1 MRVIDLQIQSRNSY
15 PVTRNNFKMAKF
27 IKINPNDKVAVCL
40 EAGQKGDIVTIGEQ
54 RMTLMEDIPVGHKLA
69 LQGIEPNDDI
79 IKYGEPIGHAISP
92 IIAGNHVHTHNLKTN
107 LSGTITYSFDQKLN
121 EIRYTKRN
129 LTFEGYRRSNGNIG
143 IRNEMWV
150 IPTVGCVNGQAQQ
163 IINRFQKEVDTE
175 NIDAIEVF
183 KHNYGCSQLGDD
195 HVNTQKALAA
205 IINHPNAGG
214 ILVLGLGCENNQIS
228 QLKNFIGEYDPQRI
242 KFLVAQ
248 DVEDEIEAGLESL
261 KEIYEQMKTDRRE
274 AIPLSELKVG
284 LKCGGSD
291 GFSGIT
297 ANPLVGVFS
306 DFLIAQ
312 GGTTVLTEVP
322 EMFGAETLLMAR
334 AKNQETFDKTVTLI
348 NDFKDYYTQH
358 NLPVYENPSP
368 GNKDGGI
375 STLEDKSLGC
385 TQKGGSATVVDVLK
399 YAEPI
404 LEKGLNLLSAPG
416 NDLVASSAL
425 GFSGCQLVLF
435 TTGRGTPFGSFI
447 PTMKISTNSALFY
460 KKKNW
465 IDFNA
470 GQLLEGKTME
480 QLLEEFIQYIIEISS
495 GKKLKHE
502 ESGFKEISIFKTGV
516 TL

>member
-1 MRVIDLQIQSRNSY
+1 MS
-15 PVTRNNFKMAKF
+15 KF
-27 IKINPNDKVAVCL
+27 IKLNPNDNVAVCL
-40 EAGQKGDIVTIGEQ
+40 EAASKGQTIEIDDQ
-54 RMTLMEDIPVGHKLA
+54 SLVLIDDIPVGHKVA
-69 LQGIEPNDDI
+69 LQAIAVGADI
-79 IKYGEPIGHAISP
+79 IKYGAPIGHAIAS
-92 IIAGNHVHTHNLKTN
+92 IQSGNHVHTHNLKTN
-107 LSGTITYSFDQKLN
+107 LSGTITYSFNQKLN
-121 EIRYTKRN
+121 EIRYAQRD
-129 LTFEGYRRSNGNIG
+129 LTFNGYRRKNGNAG
-143 IRNEMWV
+143 IRNEIWV
-150 IPTVGCVNGQAQQ
+150 VPTVGCVNGQAQQ
-163 IINRFQKEVDTE
+163 IIDLFKKEVQPE
-175 NIDAIEVF
+175 NVDAIEVF

-195 HVNTQKALAA
+195 HVNTQKALAQ

-214 ILVLGLGCENNQIS
+214 VLVLGLGCENNQIAH
-228 QLKNFIGEYDPQRI
+228 LKKFIGEYDADRI

-248 DVEDEIEAGLESL
+248 EVEDEIEAGLELL
-261 KEIYEQMKTDRRE
+261 KEIYVQLKNDQRE

-322 EMFGAETLLMAR
+322 EMFGAETILMAR
-334 AKNQETFDKTVTLI
+334 AKDHATFDKTVSLI
-348 NDFKDYYTQH
+348 NDFKDYYTRH

-368 GNKDGGI
+368 GNKEGGI

-385 TQKGGSATVVDVLK
+385 TQKGGTATVVDVLK

-404 LEKGLNLLSAPG
+404 KEKGLNLLSAPG
-416 NDLVASSAL
+416 NDLVAASAL

-435 TTGRGTPFGSFI
+435 TTGRGTPFGSFV
-447 PTMKISTNSALFY
+447 PTMKISTNSALFN

-470 GQLLEGKTME
+470 DKLLENKTID
-480 QLLEEFIQYIIEISS
+480 QLLEEFIQYIIEVSS
-495 GKKLKHE
+495 GKKLRHE
-502 ESGFKEISIFKTGV
+502 ESGFKEIAIFKTGV